1 MQLQLSVPNKRGS
14 APAGAAIAVAAPSAI
29 AAVNTNFVI
38 NNGPYLRVDTRLH
51 LVLPAMPWAEGGN
64 ADSDKKPG
72 VIAVQIGLCHHVVP
86 DVTCLLTL
94 I

>member
-1 MQLQLSVPNKRGS
+1 MQLQLSAPNKLGS

-86 DVTCLLTL
+86 DVTRLLTL